1 MRKTW
6 LIGILL
12 VGITALGGVVYGHGM
27 SGSGMMGMG
36 YGGSWSGCHG
46 GPMMAT
52 GYGSCCPMMQ
62 HTGGYYG
69 TSRTA
74 PLTRNDAE
82 TVIRDYLYR
91 LGNPNLKQGK
101 VKETDHEFEVEIV
114 TKDNSLVEKL
124 VIDKET
130 GGMRQTY

>member
-1 MRKTW
+1 MHKAW

-27 SGSGMMGMG
+27 MGMG
-36 YGGSWSGCHG
+36 YGGSWSGCHMG
-46 GPMMAT
+46 TETSMAR
-52 GYGSCCPMMQ
+52 GWGCPMMQ

-69 TSRTA
+69 TYRTEQ
-74 PLTRNDAE
+74 LTKNDAE

-101 VKETDHEFEVEIV
+101 IKETDHEFEVEIV
-114 TKDNSLVEKL
+114 TKDNSLVEKIS
-124 VIDKET
+124 IDKQT
-130 GGMRQTY
+130 GWMRPIH